1 MDQTLLLLLEIVYSK
16 KRKNKNI
23 RHDQI
28 FMEYVIILLRNR
40 IFLSL
45 KPKKPKNCWWTYN
58 IAKASYSQDRSE
70 KCSDKC
76 ASRCFAVHFAPLWS
90 LSGENFLAE
99 NWKCWKCWEKGWACK
114 ETLEKSWENESKQT
128 KTKKSKDFDY
138 NNYI

>member
-58 IAKASYSQDRSE
+58 ISKASYSQDRSE
-70 KCSDKC
+70 KCSEKF
-76 ASRCFAVHFAPLWS
+76 ASRCFAVHF
-90 LSGENFLAE
+90 G
-99 NWKCWKCWEKGWACK
+99 ACNVDATVTSAFMK
-114 ETLEKSWENESKQT
+114 MPIQIRVQKANSKMLLC
-128 KTKKSKDFDY
+128 KFFGSMIFAHY
-138 NNYI
+138 